1 MTKKRSTSAKP
12 KGTRRPER
20 EVMVKLTVGKPEAVI
35 QLAEALGEGAAE
47 LWLAGKLD
55 LSR

>member
-1 MTKKRSTSAKP
+1 
-12 KGTRRPER
+12 
-20 EVMVKLTVGKPEAVI
+20 MVKLTVGKPEAVI

>member
-1 MTKKRSTSAKP
+1 MTRERSTSAKSKRAP
-12 KGTRRPER
+12 RPER
-20 EVMVKLTVGKPEAVI
+20 EVTVELTVANPEAVI
-35 QLAEALGEGAAE
+35 QLAEALGEAAAE